1 MMFDLP
7 DSDTLYDALVARD
20 PGFDGRAYVGV
31 TSTGIFCRL
40 TCPARK
46 PLRRNCVFHASV
58 ADCLEAG
65 FRPCKRCHPMQA
77 AEPLVADL
85 LAALEADPCRRW
97 REGDLI
103 GAGHDP
109 STVRRAFKRAFG
121 MSFLEMARLR
131 RLREGF
137 TTLSET
143 GSVTQAQLQAG
154 FESPSAFR
162 ASFARLLGVA
172 PGKLRQ
178 GARLQAD
185 WIDSDMGPMVAV
197 SDARALY
204 LLEFADRK
212 ALPAELKRLAH
223 DARGDIGIGRPEPTH
238 AVANALARY
247 FAGERAEFDIPLAP
261 GGTPFQALVWGA
273 LRRIEPGR
281 TRSYCDLARE
291 IGRPSATRAVA
302 RANGANRIAIVIP
315 CHRVIGADGGL
326 TGYGGGLWR
335 KERLIA
341 LERHYARDCVT

>member
-1 MMFDLP
+1 
-7 DSDTLYDALVARD
+7 
-20 PGFDGRAYVGV
+20 
-31 TSTGIFCRL
+31 
-40 TCPARK
+40 
-46 PLRRNCVFHASV
+46 
-58 ADCLEAG
+58 
-65 FRPCKRCHPMQA
+65 
-77 AEPLVADL
+77 
-85 LAALEADPCRRW
+85 
-97 REGDLI
+97 
-103 GAGHDP
+103 
-109 STVRRAFKRAFG
+109 
-121 MSFLEMARLR
+121 
-131 RLREGF
+131 
-137 TTLSET
+137 
-143 GSVTQAQLQAG
+143 
-154 FESPSAFR
+154 
-162 ASFARLLGVA
+162 
-172 PGKLRQ
+172 
-178 GARLQAD
+178 
-185 WIDSDMGPMVAV
+185 VAV

-223 DARGDIGIGRPEPTH
+223 DAKGDIGIGRPEPTQ

-315 CHRVIGADGGL
+315 CHRVIGADGWL